1 MARRVRGLFVFAC
14 FAVVFG
20 VLSFGASGVSAQ
32 QRVYSDDMSSPALGL
47 FAQASPDPSQYSYQY
62 RNGQFIAQAV
72 NTYFQGEIFSF
83 ANTPDLVNST
93 TAVDVGI
100 GGADE
105 REIYGFVGCRAGV
118 NDEGYLFLL
127 EPTTGRAALWRQD
140 ATGPVLMAE
149 TFVKQLV
156 TPGVSQ
162 FNRLAIDCYDNQI
175 SGAVNGTVVLSEFD
189 STYGYGLS
197 YVGIGNT
204 GGAPDNL
211 FGVFDNLVIT
221 DFGGGTAVVPAGFT
235 KLPALQMAG
244 PLSGILTEQ
253 ATTITTANAGVS
265 LVDFFATASFVAP
278 SNMVPWDI
286 TIAFRD
292 SSVTDEYRLT
302 IASTGQWQLNLGT
315 STQIATGVVGN
326 LLTAPGSVNT
336 IDLLVEGA
344 NGAAAL
350 NGVDFAVLNL
360 SASVVAG
367 DVWIATANTGS
378 TTQVGRVTQYSAFE
392 VWATA

>member
-1 MARRVRGLFVFAC
+1 MAILAI
-14 FAVVFG
+14 AI
-20 VLSFGASGVSAQ
+20 GALTFSAQGVSAQ
-32 QRVYSDDMSSPALGL
+32 QRVYTDDMSTPALGL
-47 FAQASPDPSQYSYQY
+47 FTQTSPDPSQYSYLYQ
-62 RNGQFIAQAV
+62 NGQFIAQAV
-72 NTYFQGEIFSF
+72 NRGFQGEIFSF

-93 TAVDVGI
+93 TVVDVGI

-118 NDEGYLFLL
+118 NDEGYMFLL

-140 ATGPVLMAE
+140 AAGPVLLAE
-149 TFVKQLV
+149 TFVKHLV

-162 FNRLAIDCYDNQI
+162 FNRIGIDCFDSQI
-175 SGAVNGTVVLSEFD
+175 SGAVNGTIVLSEID
-189 STYGYGLS
+189 GTYGYGLS
-197 YVGIGNT
+197 YVGIGNS

-221 DFGGGTAVVPAGFT
+221 DHGGTTAVAPAGFT
-235 KLPALQMAG
+235 KLPSVQVAG
-244 PLSGILTEQ
+244 PLSGSLTEQ
-253 ATTITTANAGVS
+253 ATTITTANAGVN

-278 SNMVPWDI
+278 ANAVPWDM
-286 TIAFRD
+286 TIGFR
-292 SSVTDEYRLT
+292 SSATSDEFRLT
-302 IASTGQWQLNLGT
+302 IASTGQWQLTLGSGT
-315 STQIATGVVGN
+315 ALANGVVTN
-326 LLTAPGSVNT
+326 LQTAPGSVNT
-336 IDLLVEGA
+336 IDLLVEGV

-350 NGVDFAVLNL
+350 NGVDFALLDL
-360 SASVVAG
+360 SASIASG